1 MRTPE
6 TASSAPNVEDL
17 TLDKDTRL
25 DSILGWLLVAVA
37 FALPFYIAVEQN
49 LFALATLVWLV
60 GLVRRRG
67 FRRVATPLDLGF
79 ALYLAAELISLPFS
93 TNLPQSVVYL
103 KRFLLIVMVY
113 LVGSGIRDERW
124 LRRVLWG
131 FLAGMSLYSVWGL
144 VWFVQHPD
152 VRLRHIQNSMTTGG
166 LTMIGVT
173 LALAVAL
180 KTRERGLRWG
190 AAIATFLTGLAL
202 FLTNT
207 RGSWLGFFFALLLIL
222 WYTRRRWLWAVPVV
236 LVLGY
241 LLVPPAQKARVRGFF
256 SPKWES
262 NANRL
267 MWWRTGVEI
276 FKHYPIVGIGDVG
289 TEKMY
294 RRYQRSPD
302 EQPVGHMHNIFL
314 HIAVTLGVV
323 GLSAFV
329 AMLVIM
335 GRFLWRTFK
344 RLREDDLSSGVAL
357 GAFAV
362 FVAFLVNGL
371 FEWNFGDAEV
381 VTAFWFVV
389 GLAVAVWRLGARAD
403 GEELAA
409 A

>member
-1 MRTPE
+1 MKTNKE
-6 TASSAPNVEDL
+6 
-17 TLDKDTRL
+17 TRL
-25 DSILGWLLVAVA
+25 DTILGWLLVAVA
-37 FALPFYIAVEQN
+37 FALPFYIAIEQN

-60 GLVRRRG
+60 GLLRSRG
-67 FRRVATPLDLGF
+67 FRRLGTPLDLGF

-103 KRFLLIVMVY
+103 KRFLLIIMVY
-113 LVGSGIRDERW
+113 LVGSGIPDERW

-131 FLAGMSLYSVWGL
+131 FLAGMSLYSLWGI
-144 VWFVQHPD
+144 VWFLQHPD
-152 VRLRHIQNSMTTGG
+152 MRLRHIQNSMTTGG
-166 LTMIGVT
+166 LTMIGAT
-173 LALAVAL
+173 LALALAL
-180 KTRERGLRWG
+180 RTRERRLRWG
-190 AAIATFLTGLAL
+190 AAITTFLTGLAL

-207 RGSWLGFFFALLLIL
+207 RGSWLGFFFALLVVL
-222 WYTRRRWLWAVPVV
+222 WYTNRRLLWVVPVV
-236 LVLGY
+236 LVIGY
-241 LLVPPAQKARVRGFF
+241 VAVPPAQKARVRGFF

-267 MWWRTGVEI
+267 MWWRTGIEI
-276 FKHYPIVGIGDVG
+276 FKHYPVFGIGDVG

-302 EQPVGHMHNIFL
+302 EEPVGHMHNIFL

-323 GLSAFV
+323 GLAAFT

-344 RLREDDLSSGVAL
+344 RLRDGGVQAATAL
-357 GAFAV
+357 GAVAV

-381 VTAFWFVV
+381 VTAFWFVI
-389 GLAVAVWRLGARAD
+389 GLAVAVWRQSAQTLA
-403 GEELAA
+403 EEPGTD
-409 A
+409 